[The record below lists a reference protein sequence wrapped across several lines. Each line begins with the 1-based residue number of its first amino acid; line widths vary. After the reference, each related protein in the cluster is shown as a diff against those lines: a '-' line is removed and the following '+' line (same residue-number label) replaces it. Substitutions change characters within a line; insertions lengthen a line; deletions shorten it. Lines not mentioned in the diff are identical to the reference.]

1 MYWMKTILSL
11 LIIFSLAVSINAQSN
26 CATCELIVNFVE
38 SYVASNASQ
47 QQIIQ
52 GLEVFCSLLGPAEQ
66 QCDQIVEQYVPVI
79 IQYINAQYSPQE
91 ICTILGFC
99 TSGKRGYTPIVKA
112 RDNQLCTVCLLIV
125 QVGETYLQNNGTKQQ
140 LEAFLDAFPCSWMGS
155 LVDSCVTFINNYVPQ
170 AVDWLV
176 QNEPPQVV
184 CSQMGLC
191 TSK

>member
-1 MYWMKTILSL
+1 
-11 LIIFSLAVSINAQSN
+11 
-26 CATCELIVNFVE
+26 
-38 SYVASNASQ
+38 
-47 QQIIQ
+47 
-52 GLEVFCSLLGPAEQ
+52 
-66 QCDQIVEQYVPVI
+66 
-79 IQYINAQYSPQE
+79 
-91 ICTILGFC
+91 
-99 TSGKRGYTPIVKA
+99 
-112 RDNQLCTVCLLIV
+112 LLIV